1 VERDERDEHA
11 EQALTIACDEKED
24 RNVVR
29 FYLTAAALTAGL
41 ILSGLLSLLLVAV
54 TPALLD
60 RLPFPDFWR
69 EAASL
74 CAGHAQ

>member
-1 VERDERDEHA
+1 
-11 EQALTIACDEKED
+11 
-24 RNVVR
+24 
-29 FYLTAAALTAGL
+29 
-41 ILSGLLSLLLVAV
+41 LSLLLVAV